1 MTTFDKSH
9 FDRLICDENPPS
21 PLISE
26 GVLYGELLFF
36 STKDRRDPV
45 PIPEAIRE
53 ELSFALI
60 IGSLHHSGVFL
71 YLFLLISVSDR
82 TSILFLIDSPI
93 TRSHLKNDYMN
104 FFNTM
109 TKAVVD
115 IRKEQMVVDA
125 ELHADQEQVLLENGS
140 SQEDLWGINLY
151 PDKSASEFIE
161 YTSLIN
167 IRPSQ
172 NNASME
178 VEDDSIKIKIRE
190 IVFKLIKYDS

>member
-1 MTTFDKSH
+1 M
-9 FDRLICDENPPS
+9 
-21 PLISE
+21 
-26 GVLYGELLFF
+26 
-36 STKDRRDPV
+36 
-45 PIPEAIRE
+45 
-53 ELSFALI
+53 
-60 IGSLHHSGVFL
+60 
-71 YLFLLISVSDR
+71 
-82 TSILFLIDSPI
+82 FLIDSPI
-93 TRSHLKNDYMN
+93 TRSRLKNDYMN

-125 ELHADQEQVLLENGS
+125 ELHADQEQFLLENGS

-178 VEDDSIKIKIRE
+178 IEDDSIKIKIRE